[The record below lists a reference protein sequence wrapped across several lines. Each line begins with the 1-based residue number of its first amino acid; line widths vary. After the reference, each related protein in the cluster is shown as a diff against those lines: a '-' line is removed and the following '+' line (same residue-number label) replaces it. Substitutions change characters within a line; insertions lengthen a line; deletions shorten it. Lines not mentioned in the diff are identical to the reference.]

1 MSRFVPNAI
10 EMLCVVGFVIGLALW
25 LGFLS

>member
-1 MSRFVPNAI
+1 MSGFVPNAI
-10 EMLCVVGFVIGLALW
+10 EMLCIVGFAVGLALW